1 MRLIAS
7 LLSTAPATEIVDHG
21 QRWRLAD
28 TAPIAANR
36 PLLIVTA
43 ARELVSSQARARK
56 AALTARHTRFDSVEI
71 DSNHSFYDHRTAL
84 ESDML
89 AWLDKLPGASR
100 G

>member
-1 MRLIAS
+1 MVGGYRADRCE
-7 LLSTAPATEIVDHG
+7 PA
-21 QRWRLAD
+21 
-28 TAPIAANR
+28 
-36 PLLIVTA
+36 LLIVTA

-56 AALTARHTRFDSVEI
+56 AALTARHTGFDSVEI

-100 G
+100 Q

>member
-7 LLSTAPATEIVDHG
+7 LLATRLAAEIVDHG
-21 QRWRLAD
+21 ERWWLAD
-28 TAPIAANR
+28 TAPTAANR

-43 ARELVSSQARARK
+43 ARELVSSPARALK
-56 AALTARHTRFDSVEI
+56 AALTARHTGFDSVEI
-71 DSNHSFYDHRTAL
+71 NSNHSFYDHRTAL

-100 G
+100 R